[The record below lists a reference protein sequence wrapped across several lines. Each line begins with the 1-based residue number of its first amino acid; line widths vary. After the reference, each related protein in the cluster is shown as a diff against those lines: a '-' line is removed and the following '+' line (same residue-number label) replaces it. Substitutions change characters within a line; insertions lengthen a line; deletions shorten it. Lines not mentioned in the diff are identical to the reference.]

1 MIARGTATVLVVLLA
16 VGTVARAQEANPVL
30 DAALAR
36 LDSLTVLDH
45 RVVRELVSLGPN
57 VLPDVFGR
65 LHSDNRRT
73 ALAAGMVVGDLGDE
87 TTVSPLLEEWAA
99 ATSAEQYTGAA
110 TALRKIVRRGAVRH
124 EDADAD
130 SADHDENALLESVF
144 CAGPWAE
151 RLQSGEGAP
160 LLEVSVGVL
169 SSREAR
175 YLLCGAGDSGAPSLV
190 SAPEDSSRAERV
202 TFDSRVMFLEAGH
215 EEQPAW
221 AEVMGQAPS
230 ALALVTVTH
239 RLDSEYPGDSALWA
253 RCSGQW
259 CFMQVVEEMVPL
271 QWHREPSN

>member
-1 MIARGTATVLVVLLA
+1 MIARGRATLLVVLLI
-16 VGTVARAQEANPVL
+16 VGVTARAQEANPVL
-30 DAALAR
+30 DDALAR

-45 RVVRELVSLGPN
+45 SVVRELVSLGPS
-57 VLPDVFGR
+57 VLPDVIER
-65 LHSDNRRT
+65 LHSDGRRT
-73 ALAAGMVVGDLGDE
+73 ALAAGMVVGELGDE

-99 ATSAEQYTGAA
+99 ARWDERYTGAA
-110 TALRKIVRRGAVRH
+110 TALMKIVRRGSVRR

-130 SADHDENALLESVF
+130 STNYVAGDLLESVF

-160 LLEVSVGVL
+160 VLEVSVGFL
-169 SSREAR
+169 SSRESR
-175 YLLCGAGDSGAPSLV
+175 YFRCGAGFLGAPSLV
-190 SAPEDSSRAERV
+190 PTPEDSIRADRV

-215 EEQPAW
+215 EELPAW

-230 ALALVTVTH
+230 ELALVTVTR

-259 CFMQVVEEMVPL
+259 SFMQVVEEMVPL
-271 QWHREPSN
+271 EWHSEPSN